1 MSAAA
6 HTFRDQRETGQ
17 ERPSAAGWLDQPLEL
32 SSPEA
37 LNLAF
42 RAFNQLSS
50 DLNDAYLLLQD
61 RVAQLTR
68 EVEMANHQRLQ
79 EISEKERIAS
89 RLENLLQLLPGGV
102 VVLNSQG
109 QVTHCNPAAIELLG
123 EPLEGQFWRDI
134 IKQRFA
140 PRLDDGHEI
149 SLKNG
154 RRVSLATRS
163 LQDEPGQII
172 LLTDQTETRRLQQHL
187 SRHQCLSAMG
197 KMVSSLAHQIRT
209 PLSAAMLY
217 AGQLESSAL
226 TPAQSTRCAGKIMS
240 RLHNMERQVK
250 DMLIFARGDA
260 VLDETLSVTALFEEL
275 QIASEVLLRMP
286 SSVQVD
292 DLVQSG
298 MIGLL
303 EAARKYDLS
312 KGASFETYAGI
323 RIRGAMLDEIRK
335 GDWAPR
341 SVHRKSRQV
350 ADAIKTVEMRTGTD
364 ARDQDVAAELE
375 MSLEEYH
382 AILQDAS
389 GSRLFSFDDMLEGDD
404 SVIEKVAGE
413 VPNPLDGLQND
424 MFRGELAAAIATLP
438 EREQLVLAL
447 YYDEELN
454 LKEIGQV
461 LGVSES
467 RVSQI
472 HTQAALRLRS
482 RLNGWD

>member
-1 MSAAA
+1 MV
-6 HTFRDQRETGQ
+6 
-17 ERPSAAGWLDQPLEL
+17 PSTSGALMYSEVQTDSMNDIVLQYAPL
-32 SSPEA
+32 
-37 LNLAF
+37 
-42 RAFNQLSS
+42 
-50 DLNDAYLLLQD
+50 
-61 RVAQLTR
+61 V
-68 EVEMANHQRLQ
+68 
-79 EISEKERIAS
+79 KRIA
-89 RLENLLQLLPGGV
+89 
-102 VVLNSQG
+102 
-109 QVTHCNPAAIELLG
+109 H
-123 EPLEGQFWRDI
+123 
-134 IKQRFA
+134 
-140 PRLDDGHEI
+140 
-149 SLKNG
+149 
-154 RRVSLATRS
+154 
-163 LQDEPGQII
+163 
-172 LLTDQTETRRLQQHL
+172 HL
-187 SRHQCLSAMG
+187 
-197 KMVSSLAHQIRT
+197 
-209 PLSAAMLY
+209 
-217 AGQLESSAL
+217 
-226 TPAQSTRCAGKIMS
+226 
-240 RLHNMERQVK
+240 
-250 DMLIFARGDA
+250 
-260 VLDETLSVTALFEEL
+260 
-275 QIASEVLLRMP
+275 LLRMP

-350 ADAIKTVEMRTGTD
+350 ADAIRNVEMRTGTD
-364 ARDQDVAAELE
+364 ARDQDVAMELE
-375 MSLEEYH
+375 MSLEDYH

-404 SVIEKVAGE
+404 SMIEKVAGE
-413 VPNPLDGLQND
+413 VPNPLDGLQSD

-472 HTQAALRLRS
+472 HTQAALRLRT